1 MEQQH
6 LQTCLTRMKQGDKE
20 AFRQWY
26 NEYGAYIYRTIRL
39 LVNRPEDAAD
49 VASEVYMAVFRSLH
63 QYDMNKP
70 FIKWLNGIIVAQSS
84 NWKRRLWRRFRLNQ
98 RHQEQHSLVP
108 HQSPSAEDTSEQR
121 ERYDELLRLVEQLPF
136 KARSV
141 IILRYYHEYSF
152 QEIADTLGI
161 PLGTAKSRHHH
172 ALERLRQQHQQGE
185 QLSFYSEQKGESL

>member
-1 MEQQH
+1 MEQPE
-6 LQTCLTRMKQGDKE
+6 LQTCLVHMKQGDKE
-20 AFRQWY
+20 AFRHWY

-70 FIKWLNGIIVAQSS
+70 FIKWLNGIIVAQTS
-84 NWKRRLWRRFRLNQ
+84 NWNRRLWRRFRLHQRNQ
-98 RHQEQHSLVP
+98 EHYSLLP
-108 HQSPSAEDTSEQR
+108 NQSESAEDTLEQR
-121 ERYDELLRLVEQLPF
+121 EKYSELLNLVQQLPF
-136 KARSV
+136 KSRSV

-152 QEIADTLGI
+152 QEIADTLEI

-172 ALERLRQQHQQGE
+172 ALERLREQHQQWKH
-185 QLSFYSEQKGESL
+185 LSLHNKQKGESL